1 MLRTPLGRVRL
12 MLWLQA
18 IAYLAILFTHQPL
31 QAAGLTQAVMVI
43 GNIYRVSF
51 LLLLVALI
59 YGKTALHW
67 PIRRPLFIMFA
78 SFIPFGL
85 MIMDFVWVRKW
96 TGDSAAKQQAAS

>member
-12 MLWLQA
+12 MLWIQA

-31 QAAGLTQAVMVI
+31 QAAGMTQAVMVI

-67 PIRRPLFIMFA
+67 SIRRPLFIMFA

-96 TGDSAAKQQAAS
+96 TEDSAAEQRTAS

>member
-31 QAAGLTQAVMVI
+31 QAAGLNQAVMVI

>member
-12 MLWLQA
+12 MLWIQA

-31 QAAGLTQAVMVI
+31 QAAGMTQAVMAI

-67 PIRRPLFIMFA
+67 SIRRPLFIMFA

-85 MIMDFVWVRKW
+85 MIMDLVWVRKW
-96 TGDSAAKQQAAS
+96 TGDSAAEQRAAS

>member
-12 MLWLQA
+12 MLWIQA

-31 QAAGLTQAVMVI
+31 QAAGMTQAVMVI

-59 YGKTALHW
+59 YGKTALQW
-67 PIRRPLFIMFA
+67 SIQRPLFIMFA

-96 TGDSAAKQQAAS
+96 TGDSAAEQRAAS

>member
-12 MLWLQA
+12 MLWIQG

-31 QAAGLTQAVMVI
+31 QAAGMTQTVMVI
-43 GNIYRVSF
+43 GNIYRISF

-59 YGKTALHW
+59 YGKTALNW
-67 PIRRPLFIMFA
+67 SLRRPLFIMFA

-85 MIMDFVWVRKW
+85 IIMDWIWVKKW
-96 TGDSAAKQQAAS
+96 TGDSAAEQRAAS